1 MTFDAFHIKWILF
14 KCKGGSRRAIGAIA
28 PPKTYESN
36 FVHHYFVQFEKQHL
50 RIRCHFVVHCFVT
63 GVFGSILHFCYS
75 IAVLLWDLTAKYYRN
90 RPPPSLTGWIR
101 PCSNANLC
109 CFKNCRTASAVCG
122 WKTTPVSR
130 NAGPSEVITWTG
142 KSNETFVNSKQTA
155 IGKHLLKRP
164 LKRPDALQRKND
176 IYLVFQMP
184 LSIIKYRLKC
194 MQMFFITAMPA
205 YPELTRKSLHFLN
218 KGSKFDYT
226 DL

>member
-75 IAVLLWDLTAKYYRN
+75 IAVLLWNLTAKYYR
-90 RPPPSLTGWIR
+90 
-101 PCSNANLC
+101 
-109 CFKNCRTASAVCG
+109 NCRTASAVCG